1 MRQRFTGTLN
11 WLLPGTGVKRWIVLA
26 ALGLVL
32 LLDAITRW
40 FIAEGTGIH
49 INEILDDIVDD
60 YFPPVYLTGIL
71 AFLGIG
77 LLIASVWMWTRS
89 IVHMTRLEKLDLRW
103 VATLRPPPWFDD
115 LEARGCVVYR

>member
-1 MRQRFTGTLN
+1 MRQRFVGTLN

-26 ALGLVL
+26 VLGLVL

-60 YFPPVYLTGIL
+60 
-71 AFLGIG
+71 
-77 LLIASVWMWTRS
+77 
-89 IVHMTRLEKLDLRW
+89 
-103 VATLRPPPWFDD
+103 
-115 LEARGCVVYR
+115 

>member
-1 MRQRFTGTLN
+1 M
-11 WLLPGTGVKRWIVLA
+11 
-26 ALGLVL
+26 L

-71 AFLGIG
+71 GLFGIG
-77 LLIASVWMWTRS
+77 LLNCERLACGLRS
-89 IVHMTRLEKLDLRW
+89 IVRE
-103 VATLRPPPWFDD
+103 
-115 LEARGCVVYR
+115 